1 MKNKKGEQ
9 RRNNKATSIIS
20 LILLIIF
27 MGGII
32 GGLGWATKGFKDKSF
47 GNLTDIVDGYI
58 KKKEKRCERSE
69 R

>member
-1 MKNKKGEQ
+1 MNKKG
-9 RRNNKATSIIS
+9 KAKHIIS

-27 MGGII
+27 LGGII

-58 KKKEKRCERSE
+58 KKRESRGIRFFKYS
-69 R
+69 